1 MTNIVTKS
9 AFGILAAATAAS
21 SNALA
26 QSNAAPGGAQDI
38 ISSPRG
44 TVPNFDVQTIGPILS
59 ELGLVYQASQTA
71 DGTTYLTANI
81 AGELNVS
88 FIPSACLSS
97 GRSNCIGLVTIAQ
110 FEGTNFNPQTVSAFN
125 QKYSFVST
133 GLVDNGQYAFISRY
147 DIADYG
153 VARGNI
159 ASSVTNFY
167 VLARKFRDE
176 IQTSTKTVSLDGYA
190 DDLSSSIL
198 NKHSLEALG
207 VISTPE
213 TNLDHHLASFEA
225 APEIVKILVND
236 PSTPKNKIVN
246 VTKK

>member
-1 MTNIVTKS
+1 MTDIVTKS
-9 AFGILAAATAAS
+9 VFGVLAAATAISGA
-21 SNALA
+21 ALA
-26 QSNAAPGGAQDI
+26 QANPAPGGSTDI

-44 TVPNFDVQTIGPILS
+44 TVANFDVQTIGPILS
-59 ELGLVYQASQTA
+59 ELGLVYQANQTS
-71 DGTTYLTANI
+71 DGTSYLTANI

-88 FIPSACLSS
+88 FIPTACLSG
-97 GRSNCIGLVTIAQ
+97 GRSNCIGLVTIEQ
-110 FEGTNFNPQTVSAFN
+110 FEGTNFNPQTISAFN
-125 QKYSFVST
+125 QKYSFAST
-133 GLVDNGQYAFISRY
+133 GLVENGQYAFISRY
-147 DIADYG
+147 DISDYG

-198 NKHSLEALG
+198 NKHSLTSLG
-207 VISTPE
+207 VETTPE

-225 APEIVKILVND
+225 APEIVKILVKD

-246 VTKK
+246 ITRK